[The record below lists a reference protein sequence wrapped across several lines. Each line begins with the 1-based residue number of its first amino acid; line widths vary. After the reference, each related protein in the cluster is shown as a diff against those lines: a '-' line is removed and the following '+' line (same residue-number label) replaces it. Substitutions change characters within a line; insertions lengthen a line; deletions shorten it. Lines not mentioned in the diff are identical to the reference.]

1 MDPMEEKMET
11 VLEVTGLRKRYGARV
26 AVENLDLRVGRGEV
40 VGLLGHNGAGKTTA
54 IECILGVRKRD
65 GGTIR
70 LLGQDPERDRRRVF
84 SRVGVQFQ
92 QVRYQ
97 DKIRVEEALE
107 CAAVLYGPTAC
118 PPSRRTELLRR
129 FNLTDKAHA
138 YVNEL
143 SGGERQKFS
152 VVLALVPDP
161 EILFLDELTTGL
173 DPVSRRSMWSYL
185 QGLADRGITIILT
198 SHYMDEVE
206 RLCSR
211 ILLLKEGRVE
221 TTGTPRELIEKHGD
235 TNLEDVFLRYMA
247 KNDEEE
253 IGA

>member
-1 MDPMEEKMET
+1 MET
-11 VLEVTGLRKRYGARV
+11 VLEVTGLRKRYGNLV
-26 AVENLDLRVGRGEV
+26 AVEDLDLRVGRGEV
-40 VGLLGHNGAGKTTA
+40 VGLLGHNGAGKTSA
-54 IECILGVRKRD
+54 IECMLGVRQRD
-65 GGTIR
+65 GGTVR
-70 LLGQDPERDRRRVF
+70 LLGMDPMRDRRRVF

-92 QVRYQ
+92 HVRYQ

-107 CAAVLYGPTAC
+107 CAVVLYGPTAC
-118 PPSRRTELLRR
+118 PPVRRMELLRR
-129 FNLTDKAHA
+129 FNLTDKARA

-185 QGLADRGITIILT
+185 QGLAEKGISIILT

-221 TTGTPRELIEKHGD
+221 ATGTPRELIEKHGD
-235 TNLEDVFLRYMA
+235 KNLEDVFLRYME
-247 KNDEEE
+247 KSNEEE